1 MDVPDELKVQ
11 KMCNEAVNSEPL
23 SLFYV
28 PDCFKIEMCEKAVEK
43 DPRSLQFV
51 PHWFVTQQV
60 KPWHID
66 DLIKWYEGYQKRKAQ
81 KAQMKED
88 LMPIVWHLSRW
99 WASCVPDD
107 EKKRDRIFFFFYHLI
122 C

>member
-1 MDVPDELKVQ
+1 
-11 KMCNEAVNSEPL
+11 
-23 SLFYV
+23 
-28 PDCFKIEMCEKAVEK
+28 MCEKAVEK

-60 KPWHID
+60 KPWHND

-99 WASCVPDD
+99 WVSCVPDD
-107 EKKRDRIFFFFYHLI
+107 EKKRDRIFFFFFLPLDMLRLKMYLVKRRLQRKTFMDKDK
-122 C
+122 